1 MAQWALQF
9 TPCVSIDDTSEAL
22 LLEVQSSLRL
32 WGGKEKLCQRLTRG
46 WHAFGW
52 SAPDTIQMACG
63 PTPRSA
69 LWMALEIAPDARPD
83 TPFCSDEILH
93 TLPIDVITEA
103 QPHIELLQ
111 RMGIRTIG
119 QLTALPRGGLNRRFG
134 KSLLQ
139 ALDSAYGH
147 APDLRPWVTS
157 PEFFRQE
164 RELPARADNA
174 TLIEQ
179 AAGYIFQELEAWL
192 ITRQF
197 GVNTIELTLHHDQP
211 PPTILRLGFASPARQ
226 HQRFVRLLSERLAR
240 IQSHRA
246 ISRPVYRITLDTSS
260 VTSLPHRTAD
270 FLGGGRDTEQAL
282 HELIERLQARL
293 GDSQVHGLDI
303 HDDHRPEK
311 ASTASHELFS
321 TTPPALGH
329 SRDAHRPSWLLS
341 TPLLLAMKDHRPSYH
356 GPLQLLSGPERIE
369 AGWWDDTP
377 NGAAQRDYFVAKT
390 RHEALL
396 WIFRTPAYNWYL
408 HGFFS

>member
-9 TPCVSIDDTSEAL
+9 TPCVSIDDANEAL

-32 WGGKEKLCQRLTRG
+32 WGGKEKLCQRLTLG

-63 PTPRSA
+63 PTPRAA
-69 LWMALEIAPDARPD
+69 LWVALCMPPSTPSHPDA
-83 TPFCSDEILH
+83 TLH
-93 TLPIDVITEA
+93 LLPVDVIKEA

-119 QLTALPRGGLNRRFG
+119 QLNALPRGGLNRRFG

-139 ALDSAYGH
+139 ALDSAYGR
-147 APDLRPWVTS
+147 APDLRVWIRS

-164 RELPARADNA
+164 RELPARADNT

-179 AAGYIFQELEAWL
+179 AASYIFQECEAWL
-192 ITRQF
+192 MARQL
-197 GVNTIELTLHHDQP
+197 GVNIIELTLHHDNP
-211 PPTILRLGFASPARQ
+211 PPTIVRLGFASPARQ
-226 HQRFVRLLSERLAR
+226 HQRFARLLSERLTR
-240 IQSHRA
+240 IQSRHA
-246 ISRPVYRITLDTSS
+246 IPRPVYRITLDASS
-260 VTSLPHRTAD
+260 VASLPHRTAD

-282 HELIERLQARL
+282 HELIERLEARL
-293 GDSQVHGLDI
+293 GESQVHGLDI
-303 HDDHRPEK
+303 HDEHRPEK
-311 ASTASHELFS
+311 ASTASRELF
-321 TTPPALGH
+321 PANPLAVGP
-329 SRDAHRPSWLLS
+329 SRDAHRPSWLLA
-341 TPLLLAMKDHRPSYH
+341 TPLLLALQDHRPSYH

-377 NGAAQRDYFVAKT
+377 NGATQRDYFVAKT

-396 WIFRTPAYNWYL
+396 WVFRTPAYDWYL